1 MNTSHKEQV
10 ERGLAILR
18 GEIKLE
24 GRPLPRMSL
33 EEWQA
38 LGRPLTRSYVTFVP
52 HKSKP
57 SINCHVSKQFNDEQ
71 L

>member
-10 ERGLAILR
+10 EIGLAILS
-18 GEIKLE
+18 GEIVVGE
-24 GRPLPRMSL
+24 PLPRMSVA
-33 EEWQA
+33 EWQA
-38 LGRPLTRSYVTFVP
+38 RGRPLTRSYVTFAP

-57 SINCHVSKQFNDEQ
+57 SINCHVSKQPKEEQ